1 MIQHKRIV
9 KLEKQ
14 FNTSENEY
22 VCTCMSMKYENY
34 DKEKHFNAIENE
46 KNRGNGYDENSSF

>member
-14 FNTSENEY
+14 FNTLENEY

-46 KNRGNGYDENSSF
+46 KNRGYDENSSF